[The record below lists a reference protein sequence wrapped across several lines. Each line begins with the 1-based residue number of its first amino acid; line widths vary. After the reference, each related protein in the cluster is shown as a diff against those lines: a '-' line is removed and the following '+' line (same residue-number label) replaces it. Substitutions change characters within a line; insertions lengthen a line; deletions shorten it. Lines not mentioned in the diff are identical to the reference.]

1 MKYTKILAIVFVIVA
16 FAIFFL
22 VQPVRE
28 KACPL
33 TKLTSPG
40 VTPSLEECA
49 NFGGVVKDG
58 ECTCPDS

>member
-16 FAIFFL
+16 FAIFFM

-33 TKLTSPG
+33 TQSSPG
-40 VTPSLEECA
+40 VTPSVEECA